1 MNLNHKRV
9 NLITNSYKD
18 IDVARENI
26 GAWVD
31 DDGLGMVV
39 FTPPVWKME
48 RASGALASSFS
59 KFQPQTDFTI
69 FIQGNVPM
77 IRLENSRIFCKNYWT
92 RQFPRRK
99 PGLD

>member
-1 MNLNHKRV
+1 MFLGNTMKWT
-9 NLITNSYKD
+9 LITNSYKD

-59 KFQPQTDFTI
+59 KFQPRRHCTI
-69 FIQGNVPM
+69 VIQGIVPM
-77 IRLENSRIFCKNYWT
+77 KSLENN
-92 RQFPRRK
+92 
-99 PGLD
+99 L